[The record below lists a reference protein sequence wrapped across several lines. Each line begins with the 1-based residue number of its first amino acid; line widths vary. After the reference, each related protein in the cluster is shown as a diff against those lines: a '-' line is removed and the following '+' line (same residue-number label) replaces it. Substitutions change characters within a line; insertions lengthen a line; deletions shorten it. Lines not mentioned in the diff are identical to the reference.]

1 MSNINNENIAFCGLY
16 CEECP
21 NRKGIIADMA
31 RDLRK
36 ELRTYRF
43 DKTAE
48 LLSSYSFFKTFE
60 KYPDCYEVLGA
71 MVKLRCGKSC
81 RNGGGN
87 PNCKIKKCV
96 QKRQIDGC
104 WECSEF
110 EECDKL
116 KFLEVNHGKAHIKN
130 LKIITKKGAE
140 EFLKGKKH
148 WYASK

>member
-1 MSNINNENIAFCGLY
+1 MSFTDVAYCGLY

-21 NRKGIIADMA
+21 NHKRIIADYA

-48 LLSSYSFFKTFE
+48 LLSTISFFKIFE

-71 MVKLRCGKSC
+71 MVKLRCNRNCK
-81 RNGGGN
+81 NGGGN
-87 PNCKIKKCV
+87 PICKIKKCC
-96 QKRQIDGC
+96 QKKQLDGC
-104 WECSEF
+104 WDCSDF
-110 EECDKL
+110 EQCNKL

-130 LKIITKKGAE
+130 LKIIKKRGIE
-140 EFLKGKKH
+140 EFINGQKH
-148 WYASK
+148 WYIKK

>member
-1 MSNINNENIAFCGLY
+1 MSFTDVAYCGLY

-21 NRKGIIADMA
+21 NHKGIIADYA

-48 LLSSYSFFKTFE
+48 LLSTISFFKIFE

-71 MVKLRCGKSC
+71 MVKLRCNRNCK
-81 RNGGGN
+81 NGGGN
-87 PNCKIKKCV
+87 PICKIKKCC
-96 QKRQIDGC
+96 QKKQLDGC
-104 WECSEF
+104 WNCDDFEQCS
-110 EECDKL
+110 KL

-130 LKIITKKGAE
+130 LKIIKKKGIE
-140 EFLKGKKH
+140 KFINGQKH
-148 WYASK
+148 WYIKK